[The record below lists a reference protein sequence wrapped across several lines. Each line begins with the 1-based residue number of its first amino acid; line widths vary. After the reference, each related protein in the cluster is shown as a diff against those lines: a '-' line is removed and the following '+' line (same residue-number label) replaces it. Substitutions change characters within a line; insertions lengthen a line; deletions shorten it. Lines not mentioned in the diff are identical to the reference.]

1 MTIEEAI
8 WKKMES
14 KVDAMITRRILAFH
28 DALVE
33 RGQIKPATRI
43 APPQSGGMEV
53 ASDIASH
60 CTEDRAA

>member
-1 MTIEEAI
+1 MTIEEVI

-14 KVDAMITRRILAFH
+14 KVDAMITRRILALH

-43 APPQSGGMEV
+43 APPLPGGLEV
-53 ASDIASH
+53 ASDAASH